1 MKSTY
6 LERVCGN
13 LGLKRSFVTECLV
26 PEWWHNDLYDIPSA
40 FLELQLITERILGM
54 TWHQM
59 EYPAD
64 GAAAIAK
71 TALRAFNPYL
81 CAPEYDVP
89 MLGLAN
95 ASVNVH
101 AFYVHEDLNAA
112 AAVRPV
118 YAVVL
123 THPRL
128 AVDIHQWA
136 ATAYLNLPLDRVS
149 REVAAFYGR
158 VSGVKV

>member
-13 LGLKRSFVTECLV
+13 LGLKRSFVTEYMV
-26 PEWWHNDLYDIPSA
+26 PEWWNDGLYNIPSA
-40 FLELQLITERILGM
+40 FAELQLVTERILGM
-54 TWHQM
+54 PWRQT
-59 EYPAD
+59 EYQAD
-64 GAAAIAK
+64 GAEAIAK
-71 TALRAFNPYL
+71 SALRAFNPYMH
-81 CAPEYDVP
+81 APEYDVP

-101 AFYVHEDLNAA
+101 AFYVHEDPNAA

-128 AVDIHQWA
+128 AVDLREWA
-136 ATAYLNLPLDRVS
+136 TAAYLNLPLDRVS

-158 VSGVKV
+158 VSGVKA